1 MTSFI
6 VDSWAW
12 IEYLSGS
19 EMGKRAADV
28 MSKASELWTSGASV
42 AEIVSKYRR
51 AGSDENQ
58 AMRAVTTLS
67 KIGVPTVDDA
77 VEAGI
82 IHADLRPKSRN
93 FSFADSFVLQLARK
107 KGAKVLTGDPDFKG
121 LKETEL
127 LC

>member
-1 MTSFI
+1 MTSLV

-12 IEYLSGS
+12 IEYFSGS
-19 EMGKRAADV
+19 ETGKRAADA
-28 MSKASELWTSGASV
+28 MSNAPELWTSVASV

-51 AGSDENQ
+51 AGLDENQ

-67 KIGVPTVDDA
+67 KIGIPTVDDA
-77 VEAGI
+77 VEAGM
-82 IHADLRPKSRN
+82 IHAELRAKSRN

-107 KGAKVLTGDPDFKG
+107 KGAKVLTGDPDFKS

-127 LC
+127 LG